1 MNNYNQIN
9 HVNNNKMFKNVL
21 INGGGMITYMWLNEK
36 WKILPKPIVSKPRG
50 MNMIWLAPI

>member
-1 MNNYNQIN
+1 
-9 HVNNNKMFKNVL
+9 MFKNVL